1 MLANHNNI
9 QTKCTQNNQH
19 INNNIIASNDLKRTL
34 TKCSLHREKK
44 FVILTMKSMFY
55 VSSCG
60 LPFAISFYF
69 HLPVMFIERVLMLEI
84 LWFFFSL
91 AYFALFFLVFFHIFV
106 FLFVFIIVVL
116 FLLFRE
122 MLKRIYANLHFN
134 VGKRRDKK

>member
-44 FVILTMKSMFY
+44 ICNLNNEINVLCFFMRFTFCHQLLFP
-55 VSSCG
+55 SSCNVYRARINVG
-60 LPFAISFYF
+60 N
-69 HLPVMFIERVLMLEI
+69 
-84 LWFFFSL
+84 SL
-91 AYFALFFLVFFHIFV
+91 VFLLSCLFCPFFLVFFHIFV